1 MPIVVLSEARR
12 RDEVARADRSE
23 ALDRRHR
30 RVWWKM
36 LAGIVGW
43 NLVGMTLIGFGL
55 ATTDAEAGGRWLVA
69 GLSVGYIGMVGTL
82 FFQVLGMME

>member
-12 RDEVARADRSE
+12 RDEIARADRSE

-30 RVWWKM
+30 RVWWRM

-55 ATTDAEAGGRWLVA
+55 ATTDGEVGAQLMVA
-69 GLSVGYIGMVGTL
+69 GLSGGYIGMLGTL

>member
-1 MPIVVLSEARR
+1 
-12 RDEVARADRSE
+12 
-23 ALDRRHR
+23 
-30 RVWWKM
+30 M